1 MFMCDHISK
10 ANEVYQQHVKKE
22 QL

>member
-1 MFMCDHISK
+1 MCDHISK